1 MRYTFWAERCILKE
15 RIAER
20 LGQDMKKTV
29 ITIARS
35 YGSGGKT
42 LGNLLAKDL
51 GINCYSREI
60 LRMASDESGINEAL
74 FGEVDEKMK
83 KSPLL
88 FNILKKNP
96 YKGGVLPPESS
107 DFVSDDN
114 LFNYQAKV
122 IKDLAAQESCIIIGR
137 CADYVLKD
145 HDNCVHV
152 FVCGD
157 MDSKVQRMMHSYSLE
172 ESAAVERIKETDK
185 QRKKYY
191 SYYTGGDWEAAS
203 NYDLCLN
210 TGTMTIEEAAEQIL
224 FYLKQ
229 KKYI

>member
-1 MRYTFWAERCILKE
+1 MYTERKNCRK
-15 RIAER
+15 A
-20 LGQDMKKTV
+20 GQDMKKTV

-42 LGNLLAKDL
+42 LGNLLAEDL

-145 HDNCVHV
+145 NPDVIRYFSTHRWRTVSGVSLTRMVSLQKRRRRKSQRLINT
-152 FVCGD
+152 
-157 MDSKVQRMMHSYSLE
+157 VQTIISTIRAMHGMMRE
-172 ESAAVERIKETDK
+172 I
-185 QRKKYY
+185 
-191 SYYTGGDWEAAS
+191 
-203 NYDLCLN
+203 
-210 TGTMTIEEAAEQIL
+210 TISVWIL
-224 FYLKQ
+224 RR
-229 KKYI
+229 

>member
-107 DFVSDDN
+107 DFVSIIRQR
-114 LFNYQAKV
+114 LSRILPHRSHALS
-122 IKDLAAQESCIIIGR
+122 LAA
-137 CADYVLKD
+137 
-145 HDNCVHV
+145 
-152 FVCGD
+152 
-157 MDSKVQRMMHSYSLE
+157 VQIM
-172 ESAAVERIKETDK
+172 
-185 QRKKYY
+185 
-191 SYYTGGDWEAAS
+191 
-203 NYDLCLN
+203 
-210 TGTMTIEEAAEQIL
+210 
-224 FYLKQ
+224 F
-229 KKYI
+229 